1 MLLARQPGMHSN
13 VQQPRRWGATG
24 SPRARQ
30 PSGSRRALRRCACQA
45 SLTAGATAVPP
56 QARSTDKRA
65 DVVALGNL
73 CCDVVLQVPQ
83 LPPADVGARQKLLA
97 QLTSDPPAPT
107 NWEVGGTANFMI
119 AAARLGLKVSSIAHL
134 GRDSYGDFTRQVL
147 QAEHITDIVTIS
159 PGPQLPQPCSRQLS
173 DLPGLPK
180 TNPTL
185 PTSLTTSS
193 TSFSTCTN
201 TTNPTPIYSNGSGG
215 SSLHS
220 GSGSGSGSGSSES
233 QLDLSSG
240 ASKAGSSSGGGEG
253 AGTGPLSG
261 TVSDPLAHT
270 LVCFVLVDPAGRHAF
285 CSRYDFGPWPLL
297 AGVRLLPPATQQLL
311 QSSRAV
317 FLTGFVFDELP
328 LELVTAACHHAR
340 SHGAAIFFDPGPR
353 CHTMKEGHRQHALQ
367 TVMDLSDVILMTE
380 EEAVVVTGLAD
391 AEAAACVVL
400 ARPHACTQWCVVKQ
414 GARGALL
421 KERSSGCT
429 HTSPGM
435 QVPVKDTVGCGDS
448 FAAAIVWGYIHGH
461 PVGTTLALAN
471 AVGAATAMGQGA
483 GRNVANADTVIHLLE
498 SAPASVQSTGDTS
511 QALSLLRQSIRS
523 PEALAM

>member
-1 MLLARQPGMHSN
+1 MRGDSSSMRGDSSSM
-13 VQQPRRWGATG
+13 RGD
-24 SPRARQ
+24 S
-30 PSGSRRALRRCACQA
+30 SSRGGRC
-45 SLTAGATAVPP
+45 SMRG
-56 QARSTDKRA
+56 D
-65 DVVALGNL
+65 N
-73 CCDVVLQVPQ
+73 
-83 LPPADVGARQKLLA
+83 
-97 QLTSDPPAPT
+97 
-107 NWEVGGTANFMI
+107 
-119 AAARLGLKVSSIAHL
+119 
-134 GRDSYGDFTRQVL
+134 SYGDFTRQVL
-147 QAEHITDIVTIS
+147 QAGCSLAVVLTMTPLPTQHIEQAEHITDIVTIT
-159 PGPQLPQPCSRQLS
+159 PGPQPPQPCSSQLS
-173 DLPGLPK
+173 DLPGL
-180 TNPTL
+180 TNTTPTH
-185 PTSLTTSS
+185 PTRLTTTTTTTTSS
-193 TSFSTCTN
+193 VSSRTSTN
-201 TTNPTPIYSNGSGG
+201 TTNPTPIYSNGSG

-220 GSGSGSGSGSSES
+220 GSGSGSGSSEG

-261 TVSDPLAHT
+261 ALSDPLAQT

-421 KERSSGCT
+421 KERGSGCT